1 MAKPSEGIV
10 GAPFAVLKKA
20 DEGMFE
26 AKVGDT
32 PAPELQKGAVL
43 EYLGSLGRNPP
54 GGDETVLVRDF
65 RGRLL
70 RCFGFFCNCDD
81 PSISTEGPGKRL
93 GLLTRR
99 A

>member
-1 MAKPSEGIV
+1 V

-26 AKVGDT
+26 VKVGDT
-32 PAPELQKGAVL
+32 PELVLLNTAEL
-43 EYLGSLGRNPP
+43 EYRGSLGGNPP
-54 GGDETVLVRDF
+54 TGGETVLVRNF
-65 RGRLL
+65 RGRLR
-70 RCFGFFCNCDD
+70 RCFGFFCSCED
-81 PSISTEGPGKRL
+81 PSISPEEGPGKRL